1 MVSGVRTSFY
11 DRFLYTLEQGVLPIR
26 SFANEKR
33 KLTLSSE
40 RKTNIAVHL
49 APVGTGTRAS
59 SGLYLRGW
67 QVLSAEGQ
75 IVNLFSCVNHTVS
88 VTANQLC
95 VAAQKQA

>member
-1 MVSGVRTSFY
+1 MIDSYIHLSKVCY
-11 DRFLYTLEQGVLPIR
+11 QLGVLQTK
-26 SFANEKR
+26 ER

-40 RKTNIAVHL
+40 RKTNNAVHL